1 MRGALNV
8 EHIGTILTIAGFI
21 LNLIVIVV
29 GGTWKLSQVEGSL
42 RKAIEES
49 RKEIDDRID
58 LQSREFGETVA
69 ALRQK
74 MHEVELWA
82 RDTFMRRDGFY
93 KIKDEVTGALK
104 EVRDELKTDLRR
116 LEEKIDTK
124 T

>member
-1 MRGALNV
+1 M
-8 EHIGTILTIAGFI
+8 EHIGTYLTIAGFV
-21 LNLIVIVV
+21 LNLIVIV
-29 GGTWKLSQVEGSL
+29 GTGVWRLSQLENSL
-42 RKAIEES
+42 RKSIEES
-49 RKEIDDRID
+49 RKEIDGRID
-58 LQSREFGETVA
+58 EQAREFGETVQ

-74 MHEVELWA
+74 IHEFELWA

-93 KIKDEVTGALK
+93 KVKDEVTAALK